1 MFPLTP
7 TSNLDAHHVLP
18 GRSKS
23 FCSTT
28 SPWPKI
34 TWLRNSEEMASGK
47 WRESRGWCTR
57 GFGFFFRRVVVCG
70 WRCDF
75 LDRSESFYKV
85 YISYKDVISDEV
97 NMATKL
103 NMYLYLNI
111 YIYTLST
118 AAFVLGMNFTNWSSH
133 KPDLAGGPCDPKR
146 NPDWW
151 ITGFFLWFCYLK
163 SQWLQLGNISYPP

>member
-111 YIYTLST
+111 YIYTIYCSVCFRNELHQLIQSQTGSCWRALWSQEKSWLVNNRILSL
-118 AAFVLGMNFTNWSSH
+118 VLLFK
-133 KPDLAGGPCDPKR
+133 KPMTT
-146 NPDWW
+146 
-151 ITGFFLWFCYLK
+151 TG
-163 SQWLQLGNISYPP
+163 